1 MSETQLKVSIRVEG
15 ELAIIDL
22 QGEINAFA
30 EAALINAYMEASS
43 TEAKSLALDF
53 TDVDYINS
61 TGIALIVSLLA
72 KARKD
77 KQEVLA
83 FGLTDHF
90 QNIFEIT
97 RLSDFMQ
104 IVRMNQRPGKSLE
117 EDGYGRSQSNED
129 CPIGDR
135 LGKHHRCSRGDHFL
149 RGERTNECLHQ
160 GHQ

>member
-1 MSETQLKVSIRVEG
+1 MAETQLEIEIRVEG

-22 QGEINAFA
+22 RGEINAFA
-30 EAALINAYMEASS
+30 EAALINAYMEARS
-43 TEAKSLALDF
+43 TEAKSLALNF
-53 TDVDYINS
+53 SDVEYINS

-77 KQEVLA
+77 NHEVIA

-104 IVRMNQRPGKSLE
+104 IVPDEAAALE
-117 EDGYGRSQSNED
+117 
-129 CPIGDR
+129 
-135 LGKHHRCSRGDHFL
+135 KV
-149 RGERTNECLHQ
+149 
-160 GHQ
+160 